1 MLTCFVYAAFQP
13 LPGVWPTRNLSPGKR
28 LRSIARSAKK
38 TKPEDKVQQVEEY
51 LKRIGGSAKLK
62 ALKSVLRG
70 ISSDFLQKHF
80 EVTSDGFVKSK
91 QGHNKQ
97 EANIKEFL
105 ASRGIVPL
113 ALLLQTFRVSRRW
126 LETHKD
132 FFVKDEMVK
141 LRIRPTIQPEACRE
155 CRHQLGF
162 NLEHSQT
169 SKRVAQSLSVQVGP
183 KNCEKVTRERCV
195 ASIASLCGVGG
206 TVWEVQEESRALC
219 KCVWDSLH
227 SSQELTCQLR
237 RGNRTRKGDKRCPG
251 KNRKCQN
258 TGDV

>member
-1 MLTCFVYAAFQP
+1 MLEAHQFLCWSGTQQ
-13 LPGVWPTRNLSPGKR
+13 
-28 LRSIARSAKK
+28 ARS
-38 TKPEDKVQQVEEY
+38 EY
-51 LKRIGGSAKLK
+51 
-62 ALKSVLRG
+62 
-70 ISSDFLQKHF
+70 Q
-80 EVTSDGFVKSK
+80 
-91 QGHNKQ
+91 
-97 EANIKEFL
+97 
-105 ASRGIVPL
+105 
-113 ALLLQTFRVSRRW
+113 RVSRPRRRFVAA
-126 LETHKD
+126 LFPKFPKFLSQVSDKPGHCSTCSSLADLPCVQTMARNSQGLFRALAETSSGCQVQAD
-132 FFVKDEMVK
+132 VLQVKDEMVK